1 MRKYGIYK
9 YEKLFHFYYRLCNV
23 FVEKKT
29 RTYQKNGYLNF
40 YGYFLKFKKK
50 NHLNQS
56 NGDD

>member
-23 FVEKKT
+23 FVGKKT

-50 NHLNQS
+50 KKII
-56 NGDD
+56 